1 MKFKTNILYLLLV
14 CFLFVSCNF
23 FKETDD
29 RKAIAKVNDTYLY
42 EEDILDLIKEGMST
56 QDSTM
61 VVSNFIN
68 RWATEQL
75 LVSGA
80 KRNLTEAKQESFN
93 KYALEYKNELYSK
106 AYLEALVAKNIDTVI
121 TSNEIEAY
129 YNENK
134 QIFRLNEDLIKLR
147 YINLEE
153 NRLDLRDLEQKFKR
167 FNQEDKRE
175 LDSVSIQFKS
185 FSLKDSVWIKV
196 DQVVDKIPAI
206 TTENKNEL
214 LKKSNFIQLKDSLGL
229 YLVHINDVLLRNNT
243 APLEYVK
250 PTIEKIVINKRKL
263 ELIREL
269 EKDIIKDAIK
279 NKKFEI
285 YN

>member
-1 MKFKTNILYLLLV
+1 MNFKDKILYLLLV
-14 CFLFVSCNF
+14 LLFVSCDF

-29 RKAIAKVNDTYLY
+29 RKAIARVHETYLY
-42 EEDILDLIKEGMST
+42 EEDIKDLLKDGMSA

-61 VVSNFIN
+61 VVTNFIN
-68 RWATEQL
+68 NWAKEQL
-75 LVSGA
+75 LVRGA
-80 KRNLTEAKQESFN
+80 IRNLTETKLEAFN
-93 KYALEYKNELYSK
+93 KLAIEYKNELFSK

-121 TSNEIEAY
+121 SLEEAEAY
-129 YNENK
+129 YNLNK
-134 QIFRLNEDLIKLR
+134 QVFKLNEDLIKLR
-147 YINLEE
+147 YINLET
-153 NRLDLRDLEQKFKR
+153 NRQDLKELEQKFRR
-167 FNQEDKRE
+167 FNNEDKKE
-175 LDSVSIQFKS
+175 LDSLSIQFKS
-185 FSLKDSVWIKV
+185 YSLKDSVWVKV
-196 DQVVDKIPAI
+196 DQVIDKIPAI

-214 LKKSNFIQLKDSLGL
+214 LKISNFIQLKDSLGL

-250 PTIEKIVINKRKL
+250 PTIDQIVINKRKL

-269 EKDIIKDAIK
+269 EKDITKDAIK

>member
-1 MKFKTNILYLLLV
+1 LKLKSNILYLLLV
-14 CFLFVSCNF
+14 LFLLVSCDF

-29 RKAIAKVNDTYLY
+29 RKAIARVDDTYLY
-42 EEDILDLIKEGMST
+42 EEDIKDLLKEGMSV

-61 VVSNFIN
+61 VVTNFIN

-75 LVSGA
+75 LVKGA
-80 KRNLTEAKQESFN
+80 ERNLTEAKQEAFN
-93 KYALEYKNELYSK
+93 KFALEYKNELFSK
-106 AYLEALVAKNIDTVI
+106 AYLEALVSKNIDTII
-121 TSNEIEAY
+121 TIEEAEAY

-134 QIFRLNEDLIKLR
+134 QIFKLNEDLIKLR
-147 YINLEE
+147 YINLDQ
-153 NRLDLRDLEQKFKR
+153 NRLDLKELEEKFKR
-167 FNQEDKRE
+167 FNQEDKKE
-175 LDSVSIQFKS
+175 LDSLSIQFKS
-185 FSLKDSVWIKV
+185 YSLKDSVWVKV

-206 TTENKNEL
+206 SSENKNEL
-214 LKKSNFIQLKDSLGL
+214 LKISNFIQLKDSLGL

-250 PTIEKIVINKRKL
+250 PTIDQIVINKRKL

-269 EKDIIKDAIK
+269 EKDITKDAIK